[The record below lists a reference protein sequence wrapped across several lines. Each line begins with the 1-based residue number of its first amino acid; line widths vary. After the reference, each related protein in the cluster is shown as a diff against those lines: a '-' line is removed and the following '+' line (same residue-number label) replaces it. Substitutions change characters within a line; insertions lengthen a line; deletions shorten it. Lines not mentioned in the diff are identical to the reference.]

1 MASKSHFNDARY
13 HGPVA
18 TRMREL
24 MKDKN
29 VSLAEMAEKLEKSK
43 QAVSQYQ
50 NGTILPNLET
60 LVKIADTLD
69 TTTDFLLGRTDDP
82 NVQCSIVDDT
92 GLTADAITILKTFKH
107 SQTQG
112 YDLLHL
118 INRIICSKNLVHALA
133 RTNTYLSILQ
143 AKKVQSYFY
152 RTIVKSAEKIDDP
165 YAEKTDN
172 DLDQYMEELEVYK
185 REMNRIWE
193 SEVLGSNITSALG
206 RIFEIAGAYEVKLE
220 SVFAVEA
227 LSACGK
233 IVQELIETSLE
244 MVDKDLPLVMEKLE
258 KMEE

>member
-1 MASKSHFNDARY
+1 M
-13 HGPVA
+13 
-18 TRMREL
+18 
-24 MKDKN
+24 
-29 VSLAEMAEKLEKSK
+29 
-43 QAVSQYQ
+43 
-50 NGTILPNLET
+50 
-60 LVKIADTLD
+60 
-69 TTTDFLLGRTDDP
+69 
-82 NVQCSIVDDT
+82 
-92 GLTADAITILKTFKH
+92 
-107 SQTQG
+107 
-112 YDLLHL
+112 
-118 INRIICSKNLVHALA
+118 
-133 RTNTYLSILQ
+133 Q